1 MFTATRLTVS
11 FGQSH
16 GNVAAEASE
25 DNEDIEDEDEE
36 VDEVEEEDFLDE
48 RRVTERNGAVA
59 APSGAQIEEEMW
71 KEEEEEEEEEK
82 EEEEE
87 AGESDIIVS
96 TMGTGIVSMGEGEGD
111 YVDEF
116 ENLSGGEEAVE

>member
-1 MFTATRLTVS
+1 MFTATTLTVS
-11 FGQSH
+11 FGQLR

-25 DNEDIEDEDEE
+25 DIEDIEDEDEE

-48 RRVTERNGAVA
+48 RRDYERNGAVA
-59 APSGAQIEEEMW
+59 APSGAQVEEEMW
-71 KEEEEEEEEEK
+71 KEEEEEEEE
-82 EEEEE
+82 
-87 AGESDIIVS
+87 AGDSDIIVS

>member
-25 DNEDIEDEDEE
+25 DIEDIEDEDEE

-71 KEEEEEEEEEK
+71 KEEEEEEEEE
-82 EEEEE
+82 EE